1 MPFTVIT
8 LKRVPQALRG
18 DLTKW
23 MQEITTGVYIGNF
36 NTKVREKLWKRV
48 RDNVKDGEAT
58 ISFAYRNELGY
69 QFDTHNT
76 GFSNIDMDGIPLVFI
91 PNVGTDEHKEA
102 KYGFSNAAKFRNARR
117 YVSPPKKNLTSKDFV
132 IVDIETDGLDNEKN
146 VIIEVGAI
154 KSVSGVLNEFQSL
167 VNYEGNLPKHIV
179 SLTGITTDML
189 KKDGSDIAVVLK
201 DFVDFLGD
209 LDIIGYNIGFD
220 IDFINIALSK
230 SGLENL
236 NNKRYDLMRFVKNE
250 KLFLENY
257 KLQTVIKEYG
267 VGDKVPHRA
276 LEDAKMIYKLA
287 MKVNKFRD
295 LYSLV

>member
-91 PNVGTDEHKEA
+91 PNVGTDEHKEV
-102 KYGFSNAAKFRNARR
+102 KYGFSNVAKFRNARR
-117 YVSPPKKNLTSKDFV
+117 YVSSPKKNLTSKDFV

-154 KSVSGVLNEFQSL
+154 KSVSGVLSEFQSL
-167 VNYEGNLPKHIV
+167 VNYEGTLPKHIV

>member
-91 PNVGTDEHKEA
+91 PNVGTDEHKEV

-132 IVDIETDGLDNEKN
+132 IVDIQTDGLENEKN

-154 KSVSGVLNEFQSL
+154 KSVSGVLSEFQSL
-167 VNYEGNLPKHIV
+167 VNYEGTLPKHIV

>member
-91 PNVGTDEHKEA
+91 PNVGTDEHKEV
-102 KYGFSNAAKFRNARR
+102 KYGFSNAAKFRNARM
-117 YVSPPKKNLTSKDFV
+117 YASSPKKNLTSKDFV

-154 KSVSGVLNEFQSL
+154 KSVSGVLSEFQSL
-167 VNYEGNLPKHIV
+167 VNYEGTLPKHIV

-189 KKDGSDIAVVLK
+189 KKDGSDIAIVLK